1 MCSNVHFTD
10 ICVHECPCYDMF
22 HVLSAY
28 LPYVCSTIT
37 HQVCSYVSVSLE
49 KDSVY
54 EVVDHRS
61 GCDAL
66 DPMQG
71 SEGDGVSGEVGYG
84 ST

>member
-1 MCSNVHFTD
+1 
-10 ICVHECPCYDMF
+10 MF